1 MIIPEELD
9 RINGIYH
16 ISQDIDQ
23 LSGGL
28 DVLNDI
34 LQNRQPRPNYRKSA
48 EALSYRVDAKILALK
63 YFDGGY
69 LEEDYLPLV
78 EKINEYI
85 AISEREEYAKTLS
98 LLNNLLAVAKSVHTA
113 MSGADGEIY
122 RMQDEDG
129 NPTTNDRAELE
140 AFAKAFRQRADS
152 LSDLTD
158 TATLFGEGVKMKD
171 VKADAIKDLL
181 AVAHWAEK
189 ILEKANSK
197 EKEQFISENFS
208 SLDDKEGLKIFTY
221 YPPLPD
227 KEKTTAK
234 TLVVMSPFF
243 EEVILFA
250 RAFAKEMGI
259 KFSIVSASAFSNKS
273 DDFIKDLFEELA
285 KDKINLIITGVHG
298 YNYDNKRVLIET
310 VLRYSKQNGEVFLV
324 DDYGDRQVY
333 DLAYDITKQNEDLSY
348 TDVSYKYLTMPNY
361 NFVISEMEELG
372 MINGSE
378 YAYIQNN
385 MAFMGYVGFNVAHSL
400 FVQGRTWKDEII
412 NISRRNEG
420 NCQAYL
426 RRIPSQQ
433 QLIDVG
439 WKNLEL
445 ARNVD
450 TRKENFDYDS
460 IKDINVKNV
469 KKILSLGTS
478 LFAKCGLIVKYCI
491 LAGDDVSS
499 WQRVERQQ
507 KEDRINNATRLVA
520 HLLNCENEP
529 EVKVVPLSEWESKG
543 AGGLCCDGGKRIL
556 YREDCCDSVDW
567 LMDAICHECY
577 HSFQH
582 TLQYRGWQE
591 WHWTELGVTEYRVP
605 EWDYNFCRYK
615 SIGSTAYMIQVVE
628 SDARAFAKD
637 CLMQSEGRWQLIDWE

>member
-16 ISQDIDQ
+16 ISQNIDQ

-197 EKEQFISENFS
+197 EK
-208 SLDDKEGLKIFTY
+208 
-221 YPPLPD
+221 
-227 KEKTTAK
+227 
-234 TLVVMSPFF
+234 
-243 EEVILFA
+243 
-250 RAFAKEMGI
+250 
-259 KFSIVSASAFSNKS
+259 
-273 DDFIKDLFEELA
+273 
-285 KDKINLIITGVHG
+285 
-298 YNYDNKRVLIET
+298 
-310 VLRYSKQNGEVFLV
+310 
-324 DDYGDRQVY
+324 
-333 DLAYDITKQNEDLSY
+333 
-348 TDVSYKYLTMPNY
+348 
-361 NFVISEMEELG
+361 
-372 MINGSE
+372 
-378 YAYIQNN
+378 
-385 MAFMGYVGFNVAHSL
+385 
-400 FVQGRTWKDEII
+400 
-412 NISRRNEG
+412 
-420 NCQAYL
+420 
-426 RRIPSQQ
+426 
-433 QLIDVG
+433 
-439 WKNLEL
+439 
-445 ARNVD
+445 
-450 TRKENFDYDS
+450 
-460 IKDINVKNV
+460 
-469 KKILSLGTS
+469 
-478 LFAKCGLIVKYCI
+478 
-491 LAGDDVSS
+491 
-499 WQRVERQQ
+499 
-507 KEDRINNATRLVA
+507 
-520 HLLNCENEP
+520 
-529 EVKVVPLSEWESKG
+529 
-543 AGGLCCDGGKRIL
+543 
-556 YREDCCDSVDW
+556 
-567 LMDAICHECY
+567 
-577 HSFQH
+577 
-582 TLQYRGWQE
+582 
-591 WHWTELGVTEYRVP
+591 
-605 EWDYNFCRYK
+605 
-615 SIGSTAYMIQVVE
+615 
-628 SDARAFAKD
+628 
-637 CLMQSEGRWQLIDWE
+637 